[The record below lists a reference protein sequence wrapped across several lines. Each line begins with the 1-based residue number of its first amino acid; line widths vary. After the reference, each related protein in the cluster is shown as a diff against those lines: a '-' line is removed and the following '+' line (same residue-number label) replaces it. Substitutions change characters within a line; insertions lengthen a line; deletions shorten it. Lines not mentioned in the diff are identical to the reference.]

1 MEQDKGLLD
10 LANVI
15 SLNDYFGSIDLD
27 NVIIIFSVLD
37 EASRYWNR
45 FVFKNTLGLRIN
57 LQFRDSYIAIVDI
70 GNSFVY
76 EMTDNKSISF
86 DCKMIGLNV
95 HITSAGYAMNPFKAE
110 IIINGID
117 YSKNLRGLNFVVIDK
132 STGSV
137 LKSSNCDLY
146 DDCDLLID
154 SSKRIFK
161 SRLEKIINGM
171 QIAEKY
177 CLYTNSIFYMILNRH
192 IGDAAR
198 VLKAIRGIKDYYGT
212 TASRYH
218 FHSDDLN
225 SEEAKSKGV
234 KREFKK
240 RKCIEKIVVIT
251 NKSISGVAKLYS
263 KYIDDIIVLQQ
274 NDLNDIELYVYSG
287 LGMHEN
293 IMTDQFPGGKLLGRW
308 NFDEGSWVRWL
319 MFGVNDTMWNLCMP
333 VKLKGSE
340 CNMSVD
346 EETESKVNQIVAK
359 LNIDIEKTVI
369 LCPIAKSSSM
379 IAGSIWQKFVKIIK
393 DKGFDVYTNIGPGEK
408 GILGT
413 KDLPVSIDEI
423 VCLSNKGVRVVGVQ
437 CGLMDILLWAHCG
450 NFIVLNP
457 IVNSI
462 DVTYARDV
470 ACLQEVNKK
479 PNNVTYLRIERF
491 EEDYVLKLLI
501 DNFH

>member
-1 MEQDKGLLD
+1 MELKNRFSGVDVIDLNNYFADLD
-10 LANVI
+10 LN
-15 SLNDYFGSIDLD
+15 NSI
-27 NVIIIFSVLD
+27 VVFSVLD
-37 EASRYWNR
+37 EASTYWGK
-45 FVFKNTLGLRIN
+45 FTQKNILGLKAELKYRN
-57 LQFRDSYIAIVDI
+57 AYIAIIDKS
-70 GNSFVY
+70 NSFVY
-76 EMTDNKSISF
+76 EACDNKAISYEYLI
-86 DCKMIGLNV
+86 DNLKI
-95 HITSAGYAMNPFKAE
+95 HITSAGFAMQPFKSE
-110 IIINGID
+110 IKVNGVD

-154 SSKRIFK
+154 SSKRIFE
-161 SRLEKIINGM
+161 SRLKKIINGM
-171 QIAEKY
+171 RIAEKY

-198 VLKAIRGIKDYYGT
+198 VLKAVKGIKDYYGL

-240 RKCIEKIVVIT
+240 RKCIEKIVVVT

-274 NDLNDIELYVYSG
+274 NDLNDFELYAYSG

-293 IMTDQFPGGKLLGRW
+293 IMADQFPGGKLLGRW

-346 EETESKVNQIVAK
+346 EETRSKVNQIVAK
-359 LNIDIEKTVI
+359 LNIDIEKAVI

-379 IAGSIWQKFVKIIK
+379 IADSIWQKFVKIIK
-393 DKGFDVYTNIGPGEK
+393 AKGFDVYTNIGPGEK

-413 KDLPVSIDEI
+413 KDLPVGIDEI
-423 VCLSNKGVRVVGVQ
+423 VCLSNKGARVVGVQ

-479 PNNVTYLRIERF
+479 PNNVTYLRIEHF
-491 EEDYVLKLLI
+491 EEDYVLKLLM